1 MTEISLSPIKP
12 PEAELFA
19 ANLAAM
25 TPWRELGY
33 RAETLHHYLLGV
45 QEGFQS
51 LGLHVDGTPAGV
63 ITLRSPWLRGTLL
76 ELIAVL
82 PRFHQQGLGAWLMQW
97 LVAHAR
103 AKNQRNLWT
112 LVSAFNEPALCFY
125 QSQGFIRIGQL
136 DHLIVEGQHE
146 LLLRYMIKN

>member
-1 MTEISLSPIKP
+1 MNQINLSPMEP
-12 PEAELFA
+12 PEADLLA
-19 ANLAAM
+19 VNLVDM

-33 RAETLHHYLLGV
+33 RAETLRNYLLGA
-45 QEGFQS
+45 QEGFQCLS
-51 LGLHVDGTPAGV
+51 LHLDATPAGV

-82 PRFHQQGLGAWLMQW
+82 PRFHRQDLGAWLIQW

-112 LVSAFNEPALCFY
+112 LVSAFNEPAISFY
-125 QSQGFIRIGQL
+125 QSRGFVRIGQL
-136 DHLIVEGQHE
+136 DDLIVEGQHE